1 LSYVFAFKYPGAVRH
16 HGLILI
22 IVLFAIWI
30 SKYYDDSQKKLFDIA
45 SNLNLPKLPIVII
58 NVCLALSLLYA
69 LKIQY
74 IEYEYP
80 FSGAK
85 EMADFITRKHLDQYV
100 IVAHRSGAGVML
112 PYLPGKK
119 FWYADIEDYGT
130 FVTYN
135 KKYLVGRDISN
146 MQAIMRVEKVFPDK
160 SHLLLLLTSPLDFPE
175 SHGFKLLYKVDKDI
189 FGYGPEKFY
198 LYEAIS

>member
-1 LSYVFAFKYPGAVRH
+1 
-16 HGLILI
+16 
-22 IVLFAIWI
+22 
-30 SKYYDDSQKKLFDIA
+30 
-45 SNLNLPKLPIVII
+45 
-58 NVCLALSLLYA
+58 
-69 LKIQY
+69 
-74 IEYEYP
+74 
-80 FSGAK
+80 
-85 EMADFITRKHLDQYV
+85 
-100 IVAHRSGAGVML
+100 
-112 PYLPGKK
+112 LPGKK